1 MRRGARTSVLLI
13 RVSVLSL
20 LLETGALW
28 AQDLD
33 PRAYSVTP
41 TGANVVGIGFGRTW
55 GDVTFDPS
63 LPVSD
68 VTARLGAVSLG
79 YYRSIDFFGRSA
91 NLRVAFPYGWGHLEG
106 LLQGQFTTL
115 DRYGLIDA
123 RAQFTVN
130 FMGAPAMTRP
140 EFRQYRPGMNLFGSF
155 TVIIPDGNYHSDRLI
170 NIGSNRWA
178 FKPEIAWTQP
188 LGKWTVEAYA
198 GVWFFTTNT
207 SYYPTGMSERSQE
220 PLASYQGHVSYTFR
234 PGLWAAFDATYYS
247 GGLTS
252 VNGMPK
258 NDRQS
263 ASRAGL
269 TLNVP
274 IAANQ
279 QIKAQF
285 ARTTTIR
292 VGGKFNVATIGY
304 SFAWYDK

>member
-1 MRRGARTSVLLI
+1 MRVELWTHSVLVRILP
-13 RVSVLSL
+13 L
-20 LLETGALW
+20 LLLLSAGSLR

-33 PRAYSVTP
+33 PRAYAVTP
-41 TGANVVGIGFGRTW
+41 TGVNVLGIGFGRTW
-55 GDVTFDPS
+55 GDVNFDPS

-79 YYRSIDFFGRSA
+79 YYRSLDFFGRSA
-91 NLRVAFPYGWGHLEG
+91 NIRVAFPYGWGHLEG

-115 DRYGLIDA
+115 DRYGLIDS
-123 RAQFTVN
+123 RVQFTVN
-130 FMGAPAMTRP
+130 LLGAPAMARP
-140 EFRQYRPGMNLFGSF
+140 EILRYRPKTNLFASF

-178 FKPEIAWTQP
+178 FKPEIAWTQA
-188 LGKWTVEAYA
+188 LGRWTVEAYA
-198 GVWFFTTNT
+198 GVWFFTTNR
-207 SYYPTGMSERSQE
+207 SYYPAGTSERSQD

-252 VNGMPK
+252 VNGVPK

-279 QIKAQF
+279 AIKAQF

-292 VGGKFNVATIGY
+292 VGGKFNVATLSY
-304 SFAWYDK
+304 SYAWYDK

>member
-1 MRRGARTSVLLI
+1 MRKDSPAPVFRTRAFLLI
-13 RVSVLSL
+13 L
-20 LLETGALW
+20 LLGTGALR

-33 PRAYSVTP
+33 PRAYAVTP
-41 TGANVVGIGFGRTW
+41 LGTNFVGIGFGRSW

-79 YYRSIDFFGRSA
+79 YYRSLDFFGRSA
-91 NLRVAFPYGWGHLEG
+91 NVRVAFPYGWGHLEG

-130 FMGAPAMTRP
+130 LMGAPAMTRP

-155 TVIIPDGNYHSDRLI
+155 TVIIPDGTYHSDRLI

-178 FKPEIAWTQP
+178 LKPEIAWTQP

-207 SYYPTGMSERSQE
+207 SYYPAGMSERSQD

-247 GGLTS
+247 GGQTS
-252 VNGMPK
+252 VNGLPK

-279 QIKAQF
+279 AIKAQF

-292 VGGKFNVATIGY
+292 VGGKFNVATLGY